1 LIKSP
6 HLEEELT
13 ISNFVLN
20 RVDTDPIE
28 IYIKETT
35 WNDAT
40 ILVEDESAIEIDST
54 LSYIA

>member
-1 LIKSP
+1 M
-6 HLEEELT
+6 EEGLT
-13 ISNFVLN
+13 IPNFVLN

-35 WNDAT
+35 WNYAP

>member
-1 LIKSP
+1 M
-6 HLEEELT
+6 EEGLT

>member
-13 ISNFVLN
+13 IPNFVLN

-35 WNDAT
+35 WNDVT
-40 ILVEDESAIEIDST
+40 ILIEDESAI
-54 LSYIA
+54 